1 MTRKKRNKSRGTEVS
16 LYKTMKNIKS
26 SFNIWGIYRSY
37 QIRNPVLNQVLNP
50 VLNQAQTMKKWKTK
64 EMPSNFQ
71 PMMTGKT
78 EAVCLKIKISQTNAQ
93 FLFARPATGQKETTR
108 ESTKTRKM
116 PIDSYCTAQK
126 YTQWAS
132 PIDGTFTKRMGAL
145 AKGASVPSTNST
157 YVQCKSRTQN
167 SAKNWSGIKTN
178 VEEHT
183 TGSYTS
189 MVTYDYRPNLD
200 QRKVQIISLE
210 KP

>member
-1 MTRKKRNKSRGTEVS
+1 MTRKKRNKSRGTELS

-64 EMPSNFQ
+64 ETPSNFQ

-126 YTQWAS
+126 CTQWAS

-145 AKGASVPSTNST
+145 AKGASVPSTNT
-157 YVQCKSRTQN
+157 TNVQCRSRTQN
-167 SAKNWSGIKTN
+167 SAKN
-178 VEEHT
+178 
-183 TGSYTS
+183 
-189 MVTYDYRPNLD
+189 
-200 QRKVQIISLE
+200 
-210 KP
+210 